1 MKTQDYAVALGA
13 LGYPK
18 FSYLREKNTPD
29 PARLLLDTLD
39 EADLDSRI
47 TEGLPWLAL
56 TYVDLDWGWL
66 LQNARLRR
74 RQNRLGFVVALAI
87 ELAQA
92 MNDNERMEKLRQQS
106 ERLELLRLAEED
118 TFCHDS
124 MTSAE
129 RKWLREHR
137 CPTAAHWNILTD
149 ITAANLAATVIKG

>member
-1 MKTQDYAVALGA
+1 MKRDYAGGLGS

-18 FSYLREKNTPD
+18 FSYLKEKTASD
-29 PARLLLDTLD
+29 PAQLLFDALD
-39 EADLDSRI
+39 EADLDSRVA
-47 TEGLPWLAL
+47 EGLPWLAL
-56 TYVDLDWGWL
+56 TYVDMDWDWL
-66 LQNARLRR
+66 LQKAQQGR

-92 MNDNERMEKLRQQS
+92 MNDNERMEKLRQQL
-106 ERLELLRLAEED
+106 ERLKLLRLAEED
-118 TFCHDS
+118 TLCHDS

-137 CPTAAHWNILTD
+137 CRMAAHWNILTD